1 MGGGGAG
8 KGRREEA
15 NERGGREATYVAIK
29 VMSPWAVRRRTVC
42 LPLRFH
48 VYLSKNRTSPVQTS
62 FNSFAFNINWNNWG
76 NCFARHRDPTTPRR
90 VHNFPFHRPEF
101 RFPSVEL
108 DSLSFLNAF
117 TLAVYPP
124 LRFRIK
130 WRSNIA
136 SQSVEKFFF
145 KNFSIPEIF
154 ALICKY
160 FVGKGGV
167 FLLPLSLLFLYDSRV
182 KRRCSLF
189 SPRQL
194 LSSVEVE
201 SIRKSKFR
209 SLRCRKRLTRSF
221 LPIAI
226 SNYEFTSHGGI
237 IGGKW

>member
-1 MGGGGAG
+1 MGGG

-29 VMSPWAVRRRTVC
+29 VMSPWAVQRRTVC

-167 FLLPLSLLFLYDSRV
+167 FLLPLSLLFLYDSCV
-182 KRRCSLF
+182 KRRCSRFFFHLDNF
-189 SPRQL
+189 SRASKLNQFGNQ
-194 LSSVEVE
+194 SSD
-201 SIRKSKFR
+201 
-209 SLRCRKRLTRSF
+209 RCD
-221 LPIAI
+221 AE
-226 SNYEFTSHGGI
+226 NV
-237 IGGKW
+237 